1 MKVSRILILVVGLG
15 TAGVV
20 AGEACGREDEVS
32 AKAAA
37 PEAVDFAAELR
48 ALNAGRGEADGA
60 RCIGEPQR
68 ALIERAVRSDPRAA
82 AQVVLEQPELVMV
95 GDYWLINAQALF
107 RLWGAADLP
116 AMAEWVGKHR
126 LHPKLQPAAD
136 YALFQHRVDGL
147 GEGEAIALW
156 RGLPDATRHWASK
169 DIAFIVALSDPGT
182 ALERL
187 ARLFSG
193 GERGLMMSGAMD
205 VVARKHPRTL
215 LPWLAELA
223 PFFYNEPQAADAL
236 CLLPASEVEATLAKL
251 TAEARAQI
259 SLEYMRSCL
268 SREEHERAKG
278 LLSGVTVEPYKSLM
292 EAELKSA
299 NQ

>member
-1 MKVSRILILVVGLG
+1 MKISRILIPVVVLG
-15 TAGVV
+15 MGGEV
-20 AGEACGREDEVS
+20 AGEACGRDDEVS

-37 PEAVDFAAELR
+37 PEAVDFEAGLR
-48 ALNAGRGEADGA
+48 ALNAGRGETDLEGF
-60 RCIGEPQR
+60 GEHQR
-68 ALIERAVRSDPRAA
+68 ALIERAVRSDARAA
-82 AQVVLEQPELVMV
+82 AQVVLEHPEQVMV

-136 YALFQHRVDGL
+136 YALFQHRVAGL

-156 RGLPDATRHWASK
+156 RSLPDATRHWASK
-169 DIAFIVALSDPGT
+169 DIAYIVARSDPGT

-193 GERGLMMSGAMD
+193 GERGPMMSGAMD

-223 PFFYNEPQAADAL
+223 PFFYNEPQAAEAL
-236 CLLPASEVEATLAKL
+236 CLLPAAEVEDALAKL

-268 SREEHERAKG
+268 SREEHERAKR

-292 EAELKSA
+292 EAELKAAS
-299 NQ
+299 Q